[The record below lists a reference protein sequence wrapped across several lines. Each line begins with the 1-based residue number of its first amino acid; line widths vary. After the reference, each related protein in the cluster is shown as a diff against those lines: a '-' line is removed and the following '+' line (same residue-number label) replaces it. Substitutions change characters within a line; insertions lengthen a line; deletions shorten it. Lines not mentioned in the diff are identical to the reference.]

1 MIDSSDDSNVKA
13 SKAEFFSM
21 LVHNDLKDAAILIL
35 SNKADLPMSRD
46 VGEIAEMY
54 GLHMVTDHDWK
65 LQPCCAITGMGLQ
78 EGLDWLS
85 DKLTE
90 KQEKAGSKKQH
101 ATNIL

>member
-1 MIDSSDDSNVKA
+1 MA
-13 SKAEFFSM
+13 
-21 LVHNDLKDAAILIL
+21 
-35 SNKADLPMSRD
+35 RD

-90 KQEKAGSKKQH
+90 KQEKSG
-101 ATNIL
+101 